1 MNLSEFF
8 TNLANTNI
16 KDALPY
22 LISIITIL
30 ISITWY
36 FTRYRLIKEELQQRE
51 SHNNRNNEFKVF
63 IEATKLLTDEK
74 ATVISKISAMYL
86 LYDIAFQ
93 YPDKVER
100 TLQVINKQI
109 HPLIRRIDSETD
121 KVLSTSSNNE
131 KTDIN
136 CKSLH
141 SINYGRE
148 NIKEWQYNGEDD
160 EVVISNSLFIIRK
173 IITDCLPKTNL
184 KVDLSNVI
192 IFDLDLTTAQDFHIA
207 NNNHPIENLI
217 FFHCKLD
224 RIDFKSVN
232 FHFCKFINCNLN
244 SSDFSGANLWGSL
257 FLNCVLDKACFRGAE
272 CEGVEFR
279 NSYYLNIFQ
288 LESMSFKNRNNE
300 RLLIIL
306 PDEDNNLNDPPIYE
320 TDRFK
325 DEQEYKEW
333 KKSQRLKMKSSQ

>member
-1 MNLSEFF
+1 MNLSNFL
-8 TNLANTNI
+8 TNLSNTNI

-22 LISIITIL
+22 LISAITVL
-30 ISITWY
+30 VSMTWY
-36 FTRYRLIKEELQQRE
+36 FTRYKLKQAELRQRE
-51 SHNNRNNEFKVF
+51 DHNNKNNEFKVF
-63 IEATKLLTDEK
+63 IEATRLLTDEK

-93 YPDKVER
+93 SPDKVER

-121 KVLSTSSNNE
+121 KVLSTPS
-131 KTDIN
+131 KDIQTDIN

-141 SINYGRE
+141 SINYGKE
-148 NIKEWQYNGEDD
+148 NIKEWQYKGEDD

-184 KVDLSNVI
+184 KVDLSNII
-192 IFDLDLTTAQDFHIA
+192 IFDLDLSTTQDFHIT

-217 FFHCKLD
+217 FFHCKLEYA
-224 RIDFKSVN
+224 DFKNVN
-232 FHFCKFINCNLN
+232 FHFCKFINCNLDN
-244 SSDFSGANLWGSL
+244 SDFSAANLWGSL
-257 FLNCVLDKACFRGAE
+257 FLNCVLDKASFNGTE

-279 NSYYLNIFQ
+279 NSYYLKLSQF
-288 LESMSFKNRNNE
+288 ESMSFKNKNNE
-300 RLLIIL
+300 KLLLIL
-306 PDEDNNLNDPPIYE
+306 PDEDNDLNDPTIYE
-320 TDRFK
+320 ADRFK

-333 KKSQRLKMKSSQ
+333 KKSQRLKVRSS